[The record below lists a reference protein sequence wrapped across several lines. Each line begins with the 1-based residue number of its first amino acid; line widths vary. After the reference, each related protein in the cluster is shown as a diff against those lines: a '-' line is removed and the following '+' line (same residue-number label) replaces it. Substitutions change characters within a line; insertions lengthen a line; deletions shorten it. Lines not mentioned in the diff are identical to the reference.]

1 MIMEFKELFDNRF
14 PRHLRIRYRSN
25 ENSQVINENL
35 AYLLKINRID
45 SYKFGKKYI
54 EKIKKEAKYIG

>member
-1 MIMEFKELFDNRF
+1 MEFKELFDNRF

-25 ENSQVINENL
+25 EKSQVINRNL

-45 SYKFGKKYI
+45 SYKFEKKYI
-54 EKIKKEAKYIG
+54 GKVKKDAKYIG

>member
-1 MIMEFKELFDNRF
+1 MEFKELFDNRF

-25 ENSQVINENL
+25 EKSQVINENL

-45 SYKFGKKYI
+45 ACKFEKKYI
-54 EKIKKEAKYIG
+54 GKVKKDAEYIG